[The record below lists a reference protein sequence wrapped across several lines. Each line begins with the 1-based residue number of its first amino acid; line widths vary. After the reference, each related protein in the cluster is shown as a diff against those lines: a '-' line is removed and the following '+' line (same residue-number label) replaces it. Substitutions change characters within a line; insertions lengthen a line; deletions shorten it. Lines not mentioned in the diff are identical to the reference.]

1 MTEDERRAKY
11 YAGKGHK
18 KRRKDL
24 KDRKKSDEKLEK
36 AIIKGS
42 MLSVH
47 GKDGK
52 LNPMKKERLL
62 EGFAPGKDKI
72 LHSDKKMQGLKG
84 GGRAGYKG
92 GGAAIK
98 GVSKILR

>member
-24 KDRKKSDEKLEK
+24 KERKKSDEKLEK

-62 EGFAPGKDKI
+62 EGFAPGKNKI
-72 LHSDKKMQGLKG
+72 LHGDKKMQGLKG
-84 GGRAGYKG
+84 GGIAARGLGRAFMKG
-92 GGAAIK
+92 GK
-98 GVSKILR
+98 VL